1 MKKRILAIFLASFM
15 AVGLIAGCGGKS
27 EEKTTD
33 TKEETQKEEAT
44 GEKIEGGS
52 IVRAMPT
59 DISSLN
65 ILYETGDE
73 GMTMLKPVYD
83 PLYIVSKDGVRYYLA
98 ESHEVSD
105 DGLTITVKLR
115 DNLKWHDGE
124 SITTD
129 DVLWNFEFRMNP
141 DNKSSSGTK
150 VNQKPVTVEKILYTP
165 IKFTV
170 EKIDELTFSVKLPEV
185 SASYVATLGSMKLI
199 PKHVY
204 EGEENIASSALNT
217 TQGVGSGPYKVKE
230 WKKGESLTLEKFDD
244 YYRDVNLDTVIF
256 KIMPNESAQEI
267 AFENGELNIIRV
279 STIDKYEK
287 YAANDNYEMV
297 TLDEGR
303 INYMGFNSNSELM
316 KNIEARKAIATA
328 LDVSAIVEG
337 AYGSDDI
344 AVPAKTVFCDQNFYY
359 EDIDGYKYD
368 LEEAKKLVK
377 EAGLEG
383 KTLQLVYNSSRANME
398 DCALIIQQQLKEV
411 GINVEVTGYET
422 QGFFEKFFY
431 TDLGDWDLGLNG
443 YSTNGDN
450 QGDEYMFSNQ
460 GFLSKNLCTTD
471 EIADLWNK
479 GDATTDPEERAQIYA
494 ELQQQIKDAYTMVPI
509 SDCNFILAVD
519 KHLKG
524 CDAINVVPVF
534 EDYTQ
539 LYMTN

>member
-1 MKKRILAIFLASFM
+1 MKKRILAIFLASVM

-150 VNQKPVTVEKILYTP
+150 VNQKPVTVEKI
-165 IKFTV
+165 
-170 EKIDELTFSVKLPEV
+170 DELTFSVKLPEV

-256 KIMPNESAQEI
+256 KIMP
-267 AFENGELNIIRV
+267 
-279 STIDKYEK
+279 
-287 YAANDNYEMV
+287 
-297 TLDEGR
+297 
-303 INYMGFNSNSELM
+303 
-316 KNIEARKAIATA
+316 
-328 LDVSAIVEG
+328 
-337 AYGSDDI
+337 
-344 AVPAKTVFCDQNFYY
+344 
-359 EDIDGYKYD
+359 
-368 LEEAKKLVK
+368 
-377 EAGLEG
+377 
-383 KTLQLVYNSSRANME
+383 
-398 DCALIIQQQLKEV
+398 
-411 GINVEVTGYET
+411 
-422 QGFFEKFFY
+422 
-431 TDLGDWDLGLNG
+431 
-443 YSTNGDN
+443 
-450 QGDEYMFSNQ
+450 
-460 GFLSKNLCTTD
+460 
-471 EIADLWNK
+471 
-479 GDATTDPEERAQIYA
+479 
-494 ELQQQIKDAYTMVPI
+494 
-509 SDCNFILAVD
+509 
-519 KHLKG
+519 KH
-524 CDAINVVPVF
+524 
-534 EDYTQ
+534 
-539 LYMTN
+539 

>member
-1 MKKRILAIFLASFM
+1 MKKRLCMLLALVMATGMLA
-15 AVGLIAGCGGKS
+15 AGCGSNSNS
-27 EEKTTD
+27 ESKTD
-33 TKEETQKEEAT
+33 DKKEEQKTEET
-44 GEKIEGGS
+44 GGEKISGGS
-52 IVRAMPT
+52 IVRAMPS

-65 ILYETGDE
+65 IVYETGDE

-83 PLYIVSKDGVRYYLA
+83 PLFVVSKDEIRYYLA
-98 ESHEVSD
+98 ESAEVSE

-115 DNLKWHDGE
+115 DGLKWHDGE

-129 DVLWNFEFRMNP
+129 DVMWNFEYRMNP
-141 DNKSSSGTK
+141 DNKASSGTK
-150 VNQKPVTVEKILYTP
+150 VNSQPVTVEKVDDLT
-165 IKFTV
+165 FTV
-170 EKIDELTFSVKLPEV
+170 TLPEV
-185 SASYVATLGSMKLI
+185 SASYLATLGSIKLL

-204 EGEENIASSALNT
+204 EGEANIASSELNM

-267 AFENGELNIIRV
+267 AFENGELNVQTV
-279 STIDKYEK
+279 STVEKFEK
-287 YAANDNYEMV
+287 YAADDRFELV

-316 KNIEARKAIATA
+316 KDIKAREAIAKA
-328 LDVSAIVEG
+328 LDVTAIVEG
-337 AYGSDDI
+337 AYGSNDI

-359 EDIDGYKYD
+359 EDIDGYEQD
-368 LEEAKKLVK
+368 LETAKELI
-377 EAGLEG
+377 ASTGLEG
-383 KTLQLVYNSSRANME
+383 KTLQLVYNSSRSNME

-411 GINVEVTGYET
+411 GINVEITGYET

-431 TDLGDWDLGLNG
+431 TDAGDWDLGLNG

-479 GDATTDPEERAQIYA
+479 GDATTDPEERAEIYA

-509 SDCNFILAVD
+509 SDCNYIMAVD

-524 CDAINVVPVF
+524 CDAINIVPVF

>member
-1 MKKRILAIFLASFM
+1 MKKRILAIFLASVM

-150 VNQKPVTVEKILYTP
+150 VNQKPVTVEKI
-165 IKFTV
+165 
-170 EKIDELTFSVKLPEV
+170 DELTFSVKLPEV

-287 YAANDNYEMV
+287 YAADDNYEMV

-359 EDIDGYKYD
+359 EDIDGYKHD

-471 EIADLWNK
+471 EIADLWTK

>member
-1 MKKRILAIFLASFM
+1 MKKRFCILM
-15 AVGLIAGCGGKS
+15 AAVMVIGLIATGCGGSDKKEDS
-27 EEKTTD
+27 AGKKTEEKQ
-33 TKEETQKEEAT
+33 EEST
-44 GEKIEGGS
+44 GEKVEGGS
-52 IVRAMPT
+52 IVRAMPS

-65 ILYETGDE
+65 IVYETGDE

-83 PLYIVSKDGVRYYLA
+83 PLFIVSKDEVRYYLA
-98 ESHEVSD
+98 EKYEVSE
-105 DGLTITVKLR
+105 DGKKITVKLR
-115 DNLKWHDGE
+115 DGLKWHDGE
-124 SITTD
+124 SITAD
-129 DVLWNFEFRMNP
+129 DVIWNFEYKMVKE
-141 DNKSSSGTK
+141 NKASSGTT
-150 VNQKPVTVEKILYTP
+150 VNQQPVTVEKVDDLT
-165 IKFTV
+165 FTV
-170 EKIDELTFSVKLPEV
+170 TLPEV
-185 SASYVATLGSMKLI
+185 SASYLATLGSIKLL

-204 EGEENIASSALNT
+204 EGEANIASSELNM

-244 YYRDVNLDTVIF
+244 YYRDVNLDTVVF

-267 AFENGELNIIRV
+267 AFENGELNIMRV
-279 STIDKYEK
+279 STIEKYEK
-287 YAANDNYEMV
+287 YAADDRYEMV

-316 KNIEARKAIATA
+316 KNIDARKAIASA

-337 AYGSDDI
+337 AYGSEDI

-359 EDIDGYKYD
+359 EDIDGYKQNLD
-368 LEEAKKLVK
+368 EAKELIKSS
-377 EAGLEG
+377 GLEG

-431 TDLGDWDLGLNG
+431 TDAGDWDLGLNG

-471 EIADLWNK
+471 EIADLWNQ
-479 GDATTDPEERAQIYA
+479 GDATTDTAKRAEIYA

-509 SDCNFILAVD
+509 SDCNFIMAVD
-519 KHLKG
+519 KKLKG

-539 LYMTN
+539 IYMTK

>member
-1 MKKRILAIFLASFM
+1 MRKKLCSLM
-15 AVGLIAGCGGKS
+15 AVVMLFGLVLGGCKGET
-27 EEKTTD
+27 EEKKETTD
-33 TKEETQKEEAT
+33 EGTETKVEEEEAT

-52 IVRAMPT
+52 IVRAMPS

-65 ILYETGDE
+65 IVYETGDE

-83 PLYIVSKDGVRYYLA
+83 PLYIESKDEVRYYLA
-98 ESHEVSD
+98 ESREVSE

-115 DNLKWHDGE
+115 DGLKWHDGE
-124 SITTD
+124 SITAD
-129 DVLWNFEFRMNP
+129 DVIWNFEYKMNK
-141 DNKSSSGTK
+141 DNKATSGTT
-150 VNQKPVTVEKILYTP
+150 VNQKPVTVAKVDDLT
-165 IKFTV
+165 FTV
-170 EKIDELTFSVKLPEV
+170 TLPEV
-185 SASYVATLGSMKLI
+185 SASYVATLGSIKLL

-204 EGEENIASSALNT
+204 EGEANIASSELNM

-267 AFENGELNIIRV
+267 AFENGEVNILRV
-279 STIDKYEK
+279 STVEKFEK
-287 YAANDNYEMV
+287 YAADDRYEMV

-303 INYMGFNSNSELM
+303 INYMGFNSNSALM
-316 KNIEARKAIATA
+316 KDINARKAIAAA
-328 LDVSAIVEG
+328 LDVPAIVDG
-337 AYGSDDI
+337 AYGSEDI
-344 AVPAKTVFCDQNFYY
+344 AVAAKTVFCDQNFYY
-359 EDIDGYKYD
+359 EDVEGYKQD
-368 LEEAKKLVK
+368 LEEAKELIKSS
-377 EAGLEG
+377 GLEG
-383 KTLQLVYNSSRANME
+383 QTLQLVYNSSRANME

-411 GINVEVTGYET
+411 GITVEITGYET

-431 TDLGDWDLGLNG
+431 TDAGDWDLGLNG

-450 QGDEYMFSNQ
+450 QGDEYMFSSE

-471 EIADLWNK
+471 EIAALWNQ
-479 GDATTDPEERAQIYA
+479 GDATTDPTQRAKIYA
-494 ELQQQIKDAYTMVPI
+494 DLQQQIKDAYTMVPI

-519 KHLKG
+519 KKLKG